1 MSFWIVKFM
10 MTFAVIVAVNANIER
25 LRQGG
30 FDQARPTTPTGY
42 EYFNP
47 FTRRTLLSCVLFLKQ
62 TLDPEPSQICTSS
75 SCPFWTLNPKSQT

>member
-30 FDQARPTTPTGY
+30 FDQARPTTPTGD
-42 EYFNP
+42 ESP
-47 FTRRTLLSCVLFLKQ
+47 TRNVVRWSCALS
-62 TLDPEPSQICTSS
+62 PEP
-75 SCPFWTLNPKSQT
+75 